1 MDVAEN
7 KLPYC
12 LRALGKRDMPARIE
26 VDGCSYVHL
35 RTFKHDFFAA
45 TGLYQAGR
53 PQPKQVVLKIGRRVG
68 FLGVPLGWVGRLLA
82 EHEAEQFRRAGGLD
96 GVPRLVGMWGR
107 DAILHEYIP
116 GHALCRGERVGDEF
130 FERLSALLAAMH
142 ERQMAYVDLEKPQNV
157 LVGEDGRPYL
167 VDFQISWPWPAGWL
181 ARSVAG
187 RWLGRRLQQGDLYHL
202 GKLQRRFRPDQMTVE
217 QLAKSYLRPWPVRL
231 HQRLTRPATALRRWV
246 LAILG
251 SKRPDGERGRC
262 EENPVPGAVD

>member
-1 MDVAEN
+1 MAES

-26 VDGCSYVHL
+26 TDGYSYVHL
-35 RTFKHDFFAA
+35 QTFKHDFFAA
-45 TGLYQAGR
+45 TGLYQGDP
-53 PQPKQVVLKIGRRVG
+53 PQARRAVLKIGRRVG
-68 FLGVPLGWVGRLLA
+68 FLGMPLGWVGRLLA
-82 EHEAEQFRRAGGLD
+82 EHEARQFRRAQGLD
-96 GVPRLVGMWGR
+96 GVPRLLGMWAR
-107 DAILHEYIP
+107 DAILHEYVP
-116 GHALCRGERVGDEF
+116 GHTLRKAERVADDF

-202 GKLQRRFRPDQMTVE
+202 GKLQRRFRPDQMTAE

-246 LAILG
+246 LTTLG
-251 SKRPDGERGRC
+251 SKRPNGERGRC
-262 EENPVPGAVD
+262 EENHAPRAVE